1 LLWVH
6 CRSRIKLWWNY
17 SIIMETNKLIIFVK
31 NPIQGKVKTRLA
43 AEIGEAPALEIYKT
57 LLKHTHQVATNTQE
71 VSISVYYADFVN
83 NNDLWNNFDKK
94 LQEQQDLGSR
104 MNHAIKS
111 EMENGFQNIIIIG
124 SDCLEINPQ
133 HIQKAFL
140 SLKTNDIV
148 IGPAEDG
155 GYYLIGLKSLI
166 PDIFKNKKWSTDTV
180 FIDTIEDINRLNLKH
195 MILETLCDIDTKKDL
210 DRYKI
215 TIE

>member
-1 LLWVH
+1 
-6 CRSRIKLWWNY
+6 
-17 SIIMETNKLIIFVK
+17 METNKLIIFVK